1 VARLSEAAFADL
13 YRQQARPLWGYVFRV
28 TGNAADAD
36 DVVQEAFIRMF
47 NAELPA
53 LTPEEMRKYLF
64 RVASN
69 VVTDRWRRS
78 SREATATNT
87 GESAGERGP
96 AVSPDPLRDQDVT
109 RTFAELKP
117 RERALL
123 WLAYVEGEDHRGIA
137 DALGLAHGS
146 VKVLL
151 SRARGK
157 LRDLLVARG
166 LGVKTP

>member
-1 VARLSEAAFADL
+1 MARLSEAAFAEL
-13 YRQQARPLWGYVFRV
+13 YRQQARPLWGYVYRV
-28 TGNAADAD
+28 TGHAADAD

-47 NAELPA
+47 NADLPA
-53 LTPEEMRKYLF
+53 LTPEDMRKYLF

-78 SREATATNT
+78 SRDPAREAT
-87 GESAGERGP
+87 EREMAEIRDP
-96 AVSPDPLRDQDVT
+96 AAEPLRDRDVT
-109 RTFAELKP
+109 RTFAELQP

-137 DALGLAHGS
+137 AALGLAPGS

-157 LRDLLVARG
+157 LRDLLTARG
-166 LGVKTP
+166 LGAKTS